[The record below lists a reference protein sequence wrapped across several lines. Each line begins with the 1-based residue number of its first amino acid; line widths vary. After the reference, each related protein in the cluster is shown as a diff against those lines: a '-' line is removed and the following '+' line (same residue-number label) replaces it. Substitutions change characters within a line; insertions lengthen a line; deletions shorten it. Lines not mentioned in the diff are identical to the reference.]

1 MARLTRRTRSSY
13 AGRWFAN
20 APDIAALRADPRYA
34 HLKPEVR
41 AKYEYIWGTQHPG
54 GVPAPPPPPR
64 RGRRGAPAAKKRAP
78 PAKKRAP
85 APPPRPPIRGLPYYQ
100 FCVAKYPHSALRR
113 RRQPKSWYKTIYTFS
128 ADPSGWHY
136 GSIVQMCDETVYI
149 LCLKRTGTL
158 DFYNPRIVDTCDD
171 DFTSCSSD
179 CIERVK
185 YPKHT
190 KQWRARTRRRR
201 RR

>member
-1 MARLTRRTRSSY
+1 MARLSSRTRSSY
-13 AGRWFAN
+13 AGRWFVQ
-20 APDIAALRADPRYA
+20 APDITALRTDPRYHTLSPA
-34 HLKPEVR
+34 TR
-41 AKYEYIWGTQHPG
+41 AKYEYIWQTQHPT
-54 GVPAPPPPPR
+54 GVPPLPPPPR
-64 RGRRGAPAAKKRAP
+64 RGRRGAPAAKKAAA
-78 PAKKRAP
+78 AKKRAP
-85 APPPRPPIRGLPYYQ
+85 APPPRPPLRGLPYYQ

-128 ADPSGWHY
+128 AAPSSWHY

-158 DFYNPRIVDTCDD
+158 DFYNPRIIDTCDD
-171 DFTSCSSD
+171 DFVSCSSD

-201 RR
+201 QR